1 MILEF
6 MRDDH
11 RMCDELFVAAENALT
26 DKNVDEAKK
35 LYEEFYILTNHHF
48 DMEEKQLFI
57 TFEKRTGMMGGP
69 TQMMRYE
76 HQQLRAQMEE
86 MLKALRSGNYDDF
99 FGIGESFMIMLQQH
113 NMKEEQMLYP
123 MIDRALDTDGS
134 LMVETL
140 KEMPKG
146 NML

>member
-11 RMCDELFVAAENALT
+11 RACDHLYTDAENALA
-26 DKNVDEAKK
+26 DKKIDEAKK
-35 LYEEFYILTNHHF
+35 FFGEFYRATNHHF
-48 DMEEKQLFI
+48 DMEERELFI

-76 HQQLRAQMEE
+76 HQQLRAQLEAM
-86 MLKALRSGNYDDF
+86 MKALNDGKYDDF
-99 FGIGESFMIMLQQH
+99 FGIGESMMIMLQQH

-123 MIDRALDTDGS
+123 MIDRTLGTDAE
-134 LMVETL
+134 LMIQTL
-140 KEMPKG
+140 REMPK
-146 NML
+146 

>member
-11 RMCDELFVAAENALT
+11 RACDHIYADAESALLAKEGEKASTLFEQFS
-26 DKNVDEAKK
+26 EA
-35 LYEEFYILTNHHF
+35 TNHHF
-48 DMEEKQLFI
+48 DMEEKELFL

-76 HQQLRAQMEE
+76 HQQLRSLIESMRS
-86 MLKALRSGNYDDF
+86 ALRENRHSDF
-99 FGIGESFMIMLQQH
+99 FGIGESMMIMLQQH

-123 MIDRALDTDGS
+123 MIDRTLGDDGA
-134 LMVETL
+134 LMVQTL
-140 KEMPKG
+140 REM
-146 NML
+146 MQ

>member
-11 RMCDELFVAAENALT
+11 RACDHLYTEAENALA
-26 DKNVDEAKK
+26 DKKIDEAKT
-35 LYEEFYILTNHHF
+35 LFDAFYRATNHHF
-48 DMEEKQLFI
+48 DMEERELFI

-76 HQQLRAQMEE
+76 HQQLRAQLES
-86 MLKALRSGNYDDF
+86 MLKALTEGKHDDF

-123 MIDRALDTDGS
+123 MIDRALEGDAEI
-134 LMVETL
+134 MIQTL
-140 KEMPKG
+140 KEMP
-146 NML
+146 L

>member
-11 RMCDELFVAAENALT
+11 RACDHLYADAETALLAKEGEKAFALF
-26 DKNVDEAKK
+26 
-35 LYEEFYILTNHHF
+35 EEFSAMTQHHF
-48 DMEEKQLFI
+48 DMEEGELFL

-76 HQQLRAQMEE
+76 HQQLRSLIESMRT
-86 MLKALRSGNYDDF
+86 ALSENRHNDF
-99 FGIGESFMIMLQQH
+99 FGIGESMMIMLQQH

-123 MIDRALDTDGS
+123 MIDRTLGEDGA
-134 LMVETL
+134 LMVQTL
-140 KEMPKG
+140 RDMER
-146 NML
+146 

>member
-11 RMCDELFVAAENALT
+11 RTCDHLYTEAENALA
-26 DKNVDEAKK
+26 DKKNEKAKD
-35 LYEEFYILTNHHF
+35 LFEVFYRATNHHF
-48 DMEEKQLFI
+48 DMEERELFI

-76 HQQLRAQMEE
+76 HQQLRSLLESMR
-86 MLKALRSGNYDDF
+86 LALGENRSNDF
-99 FGIGESFMIMLQQH
+99 FGIGESMMIMLQQH

-123 MIDRALDTDGS
+123 MIDRTLAGDAE
-134 LMVETL
+134 LMVQTL
-140 KEMPKG
+140 QAMER
-146 NML
+146 

>member
-11 RMCDELFVAAENALT
+11 RVCDELFVAAENALT
-26 DKNVDEAKK
+26 DKKVDEAKK
-35 LYEEFYILTNHHF
+35 LYEEFYVLTNHHF

-76 HQQLRAQMEE
+76 HQQLRAQMEA
-86 MLKALRSGNYDDF
+86 MLKALRDDNYDDF

-123 MIDRALDTDGS
+123 MIDRALDGDGE

-146 NML
+146 NPL

>member
-11 RMCDELFVAAENALT
+11 RACDHLYTEAENALA
-26 DKNVDEAKK
+26 DKKVDEAKT
-35 LYEEFYILTNHHF
+35 LFDAFYRTTNHHF
-48 DMEEKQLFI
+48 DMEERELFI

-76 HQQLRAQMEE
+76 HQQLRSQMES
-86 MLKALRSGNYDDF
+86 MLNALTQARHDDF

-123 MIDRALDTDGS
+123 MIDRALEGDAQI
-134 LMVETL
+134 MIQTL
-140 KEMPKG
+140 KEMPQ
-146 NML
+146 

>member
-6 MRDDH
+6 MRNDH
-11 RMCDELFVAAENALT
+11 RECDHLYTEAENALA
-26 DKNVDEAKK
+26 DKKIAEAKT
-35 LYEEFYILTNHHF
+35 LFEQFYRATNHHF
-48 DMEEKQLFI
+48 DMEERQLFI

-76 HQQLRAQMEE
+76 HQQLRSQMES
-86 MLKALRSGNYDDF
+86 MRIALKEERGDDF

-123 MIDRALDTDGS
+123 MIDRALSDDAEII
-134 LMVETL
+134 LQTL
-140 KEMPKG
+140 KEMPQ
-146 NML
+146 

>member
-11 RMCDELFVAAENALT
+11 RACDHHYAEAESALT
-26 DKNVDEAKK
+26 ANETDKAKAAFERFATST
-35 LYEEFYILTNHHF
+35 LHHF
-48 DMEEKQLFI
+48 DMEEKQLFL

-76 HQQLRAQMEE
+76 HQQLRSQLESMRQALEE
-86 MLKALRSGNYDDF
+86 NRIEDF
-99 FGIGESFMIMLQQH
+99 FGIGESMMIMLQQH

-123 MIDRALDTDGS
+123 MIDRALGTDAET
-134 LMVETL
+134 MIQTL
-140 KEMPKG
+140 KEMA
-146 NML
+146 

>member
-11 RMCDELFVAAENALT
+11 RACDHFYAEAENALA
-26 DKNVDEAKK
+26 AKETEK
-35 LYEEFYILTNHHF
+35 AKELFESFYRSTNRHF
-48 DMEEKQLFI
+48 DMEERELFI

-76 HQQLRAQMEE
+76 HQQLRSLLESM
-86 MLKALRSGNYDDF
+86 KSALNENRYDDF
-99 FGIGESFMIMLQQH
+99 FGIGESMMIMLQQH

-123 MIDRALDTDGS
+123 MIDRALGGDAE
-134 LMVETL
+134 LMIQTL
-140 KEMPKG
+140 KDMEK
-146 NML
+146 

>member
-11 RMCDELFVAAENALT
+11 RACDHLYTEAENALA
-26 DKNVDEAKK
+26 DKKIDEAKT
-35 LYEEFYILTNHHF
+35 LFDAFYRATNHHF
-48 DMEEKQLFI
+48 DMEERQLFM

-76 HQQLRAQMEE
+76 HQQLRSQMES
-86 MLKALRSGNYDDF
+86 MLSALTQGRHDDF

-123 MIDRALDTDGS
+123 MIDRALEDDAQI
-134 LMVETL
+134 MIQTL
-140 KEMPKG
+140 KEMPQ
-146 NML
+146 

>member
-11 RMCDELFVAAENALT
+11 RACDHLYTEAENALA
-26 DKNVDEAKK
+26 DKKIDEAKT
-35 LYEEFYILTNHHF
+35 LFDQFYRATNHHF
-48 DMEEKQLFI
+48 DMEERELFI

-76 HQQLRAQMEE
+76 HQQLRAQLES
-86 MLKALRSGNYDDF
+86 MLKALTEGKYDDF

-123 MIDRALDTDGS
+123 MIDRALADDAEI
-134 LMVETL
+134 MIQTL
-140 KEMPKG
+140 KEMPQ
-146 NML
+146 

>member
-11 RMCDELFVAAENALT
+11 RACDNAYAGAESALI
-26 DKNVDEAKK
+26 DKKMEEANRAFADFSKAT
-35 LYEEFYILTNHHF
+35 LHHF
-48 DMEEKQLFI
+48 DMEEKELFI

-76 HQQLRAQMEE
+76 HQQLRSLLESMRLALAEE
-86 MLKALRSGNYDDF
+86 RINDF
-99 FGIGESFMIMLQQH
+99 FGIGESMMIMLQQH

-123 MIDRALDTDGS
+123 MIDRALGGDAE
-134 LMVETL
+134 LMIATL
-140 KEMPKG
+140 KEMVP
-146 NML
+146 

>member
-11 RMCDELFVAAENALT
+11 RDCDHLYTEAENALAE
-26 DKNVDEAKK
+26 KKVDEAKT
-35 LYEEFYILTNHHF
+35 LFDAFYHATNHHF
-48 DMEEKQLFI
+48 DMEEKELFI

-76 HQQLRAQMEE
+76 HQQLRSLLESMR
-86 MLKALRSGNYDDF
+86 LALSENRNNDF
-99 FGIGESFMIMLQQH
+99 FGIGESMMIMLQQH

-123 MIDRALDTDGS
+123 MIDRALGTDAE
-134 LMVETL
+134 LMIQTL
-140 KEMPKG
+140 CEMEK
-146 NML
+146 

>member
-11 RMCDELFVAAENALT
+11 RSCDCLYADCESALLAKEVEKGRDLFSRFSETTL
-26 DKNVDEAKK
+26 
-35 LYEEFYILTNHHF
+35 HHF
-48 DMEEKQLFI
+48 DMEERELFI

-76 HQQLRAQMEE
+76 HQQLRSLLESMK
-86 MLKALRSGNYDDF
+86 LALNENRFNDF
-99 FGIGESFMIMLQQH
+99 FGIGESMMIMLQQH

-123 MIDRALDTDGS
+123 MIDRALGS
-134 LMVETL
+134 DAQLMVQTL
-140 KEMPKG
+140 KAMDQ
-146 NML
+146 